1 MNRSALLI
9 GESKIESACGGMNQ
23 IEIEESRA
31 ILDNRG
37 MPDNL
42 GWARNPHFVYHPS
55 SVWTPQR
62 FITSSD
68 KYIIFSKSFMF
79 IFEIYDGG
87 FLGFINATA
96 VSLIDKH
103 IASRTITIPFPLG
116 DLNLPNTSESGSIRW
131 HHEKTI
137 LDFIIMDQCSR
148 IIKIDIPQVGHNRN
162 LRGEVVLIKPP
173 NAQSLYT
180 NSLCQGENR
189 RFQFSSCSPWWSVE
203 GVMQYENI
211 EMLFRKGKAWGI
223 FYWNRI
229 ARPKEDVHYWAAGCG
244 IANSREISFSIGY
257 GTADS
262 SCGTEN
268 AFFVKGILHKLQLV
282 TFQFSPAGWL
292 QPWKFTSNDFR
303 LKMVFYPIQQYTR
316 KNYILNQSYG
326 VQQVYGFFSGSIT
339 LDDGSCFQFERITG
353 LVEKR
358 TTKR

>member
-1 MNRSALLI
+1 
-9 GESKIESACGGMNQ
+9 MNQ
-23 IEIEESRA
+23 IEIAETRA

-37 MPDNL
+37 VPTNL
-42 GWARNPHFVYHPS
+42 GWARDPHFVYNAA

-62 FITSSD
+62 WISSSD

-87 FLGFINATA
+87 FLGFINVTA

-103 IASRTITIPFPLG
+103 IASRTIPIPFPLG
-116 DLNLPNTSESGSIRW
+116 DLNLPTTSEAGSIRW

-137 LDFIIMDQCSR
+137 LDFIVMDQGSK
-148 IIKIDIPQVGHNRN
+148 IIKIEIPQVGHNRN

-173 NAQSLYT
+173 DAQGLYT
-180 NSLCQGENR
+180 NSLHQGENR
-189 RFQFSSCSPWWSVE
+189 CFQFSHCSPWWSVE

-211 EMLFRKGKAWGI
+211 EMPFKKGRAWGI

-229 ARPKEDVHYWAAGCG
+229 VRPKKDVHYWAAGCG
-244 IANSREISFSIGY
+244 LVNTREVNFSIGY

-268 AFFVKGILHKLQLV
+268 AFFVNGKLHKLELV
-282 TFQFSPAGWL
+282 TFQLSPLGWL

-303 LKMVFYPIQQYTR
+303 LEMAFYPIQQYTR
-316 KNYILNQSYG
+316 KNYIFNQLYK

-339 LDDGSCFQFERITG
+339 LDDGSRLQFERITG

-358 TTKR
+358 KTKS